1 MLGGYVSLS
10 FVNTDLPRDENI
22 PKKKITPPKSYT
34 WGDVKQ
40 ELESAY
46 CIDKSYIHL
55 FYEQKELDDKGT
67 VSTFDKKEINLQIY
81 TKLNDQEDTIVLYVI
96 SLLDPSIRYS
106 IKCKKM
112 DMIGKVKED
121 IMQSGVLVQPKQY
134 IALYYMNEKNEPTE
148 LSDLDI
154 IQSLQ
159 MQSFQP
165 LYYLVT
171 EYNEITAKLIGKGEI
186 TIKLKCEKKVI
197 ETKVPQQTTFIELKE
212 KAAKLFEY
220 DTNSFNIIFAGAE
233 VNGND
238 TLFSKRIVDGTAFN
252 IIIKA

>member
-1 MLGGYVSLS
+1 MSGYVSLT
-10 FVNTDLPRDENI
+10 FVNTDFPQGESSQ
-22 PKKKITPPKSYT
+22 KKKITPPRSYT
-34 WGDVKQ
+34 LGDVKQ

-46 CIDKSYIHL
+46 YIDKSYIHL
-55 FYEQKELDDKGT
+55 FYNNKELDDKGT
-67 VSTFDKKEINLQIY
+67 VSSFDKKEINLKIY

-96 SLLDPSIRYS
+96 SLLNPKIRHS

-112 DMIGKVKED
+112 DIIGKVKD
-121 IMQSGVLVQPKQY
+121 TLIQYGVLVQPKQY

-159 MQSFQP
+159 MQAFQP

-197 ETKVPQQTTFIELKE
+197 ETTVPQQITFTKLKE
-212 KAAKLFEY
+212 KAAELFSY
-220 DTNSFNIIFAGAE
+220 DKNSFNIIFAGAE
-233 VNGND
+233 VNDND